1 MAALAS
7 IGAQAAT
14 QFNDYSLEVQDASP
28 DNRISTGVTGAM
40 GSNTHL
46 SFRPRAADGAAAI
59 IVDKDVAF
67 TGYLQIG
74 GGSTS
79 PQDVNITFE
88 DSATTPYTLSV
99 KSIQTVG
106 SRTKPSNIAVSGN
119 GNVIVTGEANFAV
132 ESAGETTA
140 TWFFGQDGT
149 FTTNTLSVGRLS
161 TVTINNFASNS
172 NITVSDDGDL
182 TLMGSAV
189 NAKALTV
196 AATSKFA
203 SEAAINV
210 TSYNFGGAM
219 RGNGGNLSFTSWSY
233 DGTAKTAVFNFKGF
247 SGGHT
252 FNLNDE
258 YDVTI
263 NGGNNAQ
270 QFQGSFTLGAAL
282 KNFTVNAQLMI
293 VDGGYLTV
301 SAAKGTVKTS
311 TLITVKSATVTL
323 NTDALEGQSFNVA
336 RAGAKL
342 IINADNKLGALA
354 LAKQDTNPNLQV
366 TLNGHSLE
374 FASIAFG
381 DLDNNYVEFLDFAE
395 GKVRVAA
402 DLVKNEDGTLKNIF
416 AVTEEGRKA
425 LYQLEN
431 GFLSL
436 SSVVPEP
443 ATCAAILGGLALAF
457 AFMRRRK

>member
-7 IGAQAAT
+7 VGAQAT
-14 QFNDYSLEVQDASP
+14 TNFTDYSLEVQDASP
-28 DNRISTGVTGAM
+28 ENRISTGVTGAM
-40 GSNTHL
+40 GSATHL
-46 SFRPRAADGAAAI
+46 SFRPGAADGAAAI
-59 IVDKDVAF
+59 IIDKDVAF
-67 TGYLQIG
+67 TGFLQIG

-88 DSATTPYTLSV
+88 DSYTLSV

-106 SRTKPSNIAVSGN
+106 SRTKPSDITVSGN

-132 ESAGETTA
+132 EPAGKTTA
-140 TWFFGQDGT
+140 TWLFEQGGT

-203 SEAAINV
+203 SEAAIKV

-219 RGNGGNLSFTSWSY
+219 KGNGSILSFTSWSY

-252 FNLNDE
+252 FNLDDE

-263 NGGNNAQ
+263 NGGNNTQ
-270 QFQGSFTLGAAL
+270 QFEGSFTLGAAL

-301 SAAKGTVKTS
+301 SAAKGAVKTN

-323 NTDALEGQSFNVA
+323 NTDALEGQDFNVA

-354 LAKQDTNPNLQV
+354 LAKQNTNPNLQV

-381 DLDNNYVEFLDFAE
+381 DLDNNYVEFLDFEE

-416 AVTEEGRKA
+416 AGTGVERQS
-425 LYQLEN
+425 LYQLES
-431 GFLSL
+431 GYLSL
-436 SSVVPEP
+436 SNVPEP
-443 ATCAAILGGLALAF
+443 ATYAAIFGGLALLLALVK
-457 AFMRRRK
+457 RRR